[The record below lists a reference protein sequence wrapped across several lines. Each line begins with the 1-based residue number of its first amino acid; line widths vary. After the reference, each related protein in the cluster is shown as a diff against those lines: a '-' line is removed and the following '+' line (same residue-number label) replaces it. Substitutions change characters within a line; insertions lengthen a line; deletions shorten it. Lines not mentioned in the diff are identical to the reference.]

1 MIVFSA
7 IMISCQ
13 DNKID
18 EKTGLDVKSEKN
30 AISEVP
36 VNNEFTFLET
46 TPERK
51 FPLTDSTNFDNFF
64 SDKFLN
70 QRQLDLI
77 QSKKITDESE
87 NLVVNYR
94 LNLSKNF
101 KTFVFTYNKGEME
114 LFTTLVNYDND
125 YKFISKLDIAYDE
138 TAESWFRTESE
149 ISNKEIIVNKISY
162 TEEAEQSTKTS
173 YKIQKNGMIIKN

>member
-1 MIVFSA
+1 MIVLSA
-7 IMISCQ
+7 IMFSCQ

-18 EKTGLDVKSEKN
+18 EKTTLDVKSEKN

-46 TPERK
+46 ALERK

-162 TEEAEQSTKTS
+162 TEEAAQSTKTS
-173 YKIQKNGMIIKN
+173 YKIQKNGMIINN